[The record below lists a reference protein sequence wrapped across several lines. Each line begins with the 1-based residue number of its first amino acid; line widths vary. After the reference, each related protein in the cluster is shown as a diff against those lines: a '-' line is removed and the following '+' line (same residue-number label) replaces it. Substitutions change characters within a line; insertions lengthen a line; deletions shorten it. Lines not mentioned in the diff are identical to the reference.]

1 MDRSDEIRDDY
12 YEHADEWHADR
23 IERTDTAD
31 DRSDDRP
38 DDRSDDRPDATSDD
52 DRAPSGDVLGIGR
65 ANPPRDHV
73 PSSDDHVGL
82 TETETGRAGS
92 REVQRSPGA
101 TSIDMGAGGTGTDIE
116 RP

>member
-23 IERTDTAD
+23 MERADTAD
-31 DRSDDRP
+31 DRSDER
-38 DDRSDDRPDATSDD
+38 DDRSDDTPPA
-52 DRAPSGDVLGIGR
+52 GDVLGIGR
-65 ANPPRDHV
+65 ANPPHDHV
-73 PSSDDHVGL
+73 PSKDNSIGVTDTDTSGH
-82 TETETGRAGS
+82 AGS